1 MPVDASALVELVVD
15 GRHRKG
21 ADGLL
26 AKYAAARPRLF
37 LVSAAHGLV
46 EATSALR
53 RLVRLGVLDQE
64 AGAEAVDWLGRL
76 DLALDPTAPR
86 LPRIWSLR
94 DTMSAYDA
102 AYAALAGTTGEPLV
116 TVDKRLLRACR
127 KVGIA
132 AVHLD
137 QLARHPS
144 GRSPM

>member
-1 MPVDASALVELVVD
+1 MPIDASALVELVVD

-21 ADGLL
+21 ADALL
-26 AKYAAARPRLF
+26 ARYAAARPRLV

-53 RLVRLGVLDQE
+53 RLVRLGMLDHR

-86 LPRIWSLR
+86 FPRIWALR

-102 AYAALAGTTGEPLV
+102 AYAALAEAVNEPLV

-132 AVHLD
+132 AVQLD
-137 QLARHPS
+137 
-144 GRSPM
+144 